1 MKKLDKITD
10 LEGIKKYFCSEC
22 EKFHIRKYRYII
34 DKFGKRIKTKNTPFF
49 NHKEF
54 AYKLTISELWNRQM
68 KRSCDLYSIKEH
80 KKSKGSN
87 KR

>member
-10 LEGIKKYFCSEC
+10 LEGIKKYFCTEC
-22 EKFHIRKYRYII
+22 KHFHIRKYKYIVNE
-34 DKFGKRIKTKNTPFF
+34 FGKRIKTKDTPFF

-54 AYKLTISELWNRQM
+54 AMKLTQSELWKRQM
-68 KRSCDLYSIKEH
+68 NRSCETYSIKKH
-80 KKSKGSN
+80 KETKGSN

>member
-1 MKKLDKITD
+1 MNKLNS

-22 EKFHIRKYRYII
+22 KHFHIRKYRYKI
-34 DKFGKRIKTKNTPFF
+34 DKFGKRIKTKDTPFF

-54 AYKLTISELWNRQM
+54 ANKLSRSELFNRQFS
-68 KRSCDLYSIKEH
+68 RSCETYQIKKH

-87 KR
+87 KQ